1 MVWIPAPRV
10 DVVHFA
16 TPPLTVVPAST
27 LGPSLK
33 VTVPDGAPLYDGL
46 TVAVKVMVV
55 PCVEGLSDDWSIVVV
70 AARFTVSTDVVDVL
84 GLKFALPA
92 YIAVSELVP
101 TGKFAM
107 LRMKTPLEFN
117 TPAPTMFVPF
127 LTVTVPLATA
137 VPDFTVT
144 VNRTDCP

>member
-55 PCVEGLSDDWSIVVV
+55 PCVDWMIYMKLRLRSKELPLYVVV
-70 AARFTVSTDVVDVL
+70 IECYPDVSLEVTSVN
-84 GLKFALPA
+84 LPD
-92 YIAVSELVP
+92 P
-101 TGKFAM
+101 
-107 LRMKTPLEFN
+107 
-117 TPAPTMFVPF
+117 
-127 LTVTVPLATA
+127 
-137 VPDFTVT
+137 
-144 VNRTDCP
+144 